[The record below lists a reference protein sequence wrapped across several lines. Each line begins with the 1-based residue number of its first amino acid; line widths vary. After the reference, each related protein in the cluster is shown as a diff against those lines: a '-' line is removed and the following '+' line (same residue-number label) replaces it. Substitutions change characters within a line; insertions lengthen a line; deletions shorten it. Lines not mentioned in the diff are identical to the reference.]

1 MGVGIY
7 AEATSVILMSKQ
19 RILTES
25 WPGLI
30 PVNAYGIMLRDKLVY
45 DYESGKK
52 EYHYTCRSGKW
63 ENRLKLVDY
72 TMNEKSQQGGEK

>member
-7 AEATSVILMSKQ
+7 AEATSGILMSKQ

-30 PVNAYGIMLRDKLVY
+30 PVNTYGQMIPNKIVY
-45 DYESGKK
+45 DYESGRK
-52 EYHYTCRSGKW
+52 EYHYKCRSGKW
-63 ENRLKLVDY
+63 ENRLVVVDY
-72 TMNEKSQQGGEK
+72 TTRPYAGE